1 MVDLEQRGLKVLE
14 ADKTFFTKIT
24 TTISKLLIP
33 TKVGINGLLIS
44 MKRNNVLKAY
54 EAYTASRNSED
65 VTKREQDAQK
75 YEETYSLY
83 LESIDKYIMDSVYKK
98 VKSGTASSFEAD
110 ALSTYYTIV
119 HLKETEY
126 VEYKHRKQKYLLEL
140 DYETVVSLEKE
151 KLTERYRAFYLSK
164 MESLYKGILKN
175 YSIQLADVNS
185 AKFRS
190 NDEIY
195 NKIFATLEEYIS
207 NILPLKIADSQDEI
221 SKKVVD
227 DYHKFERFEV
237 GKLDKKDQVEKNLVL
252 LGISR
257 NLFTH
262 SLPLIVAEQCYVNLL
277 KDVRSLIVS
286 APNKKKKEEAYQLLL
301 NIIEE
306 YNIRLL
312 SGKVYWDKP
321 ECRDEYKK
329 FWASYQKINTLKQSK
344 YLEYLRQ
351 KEILFIRADLKKLRA
366 SKKDY
371 SKIIAFY
378 KEKLVENDDM
388 KTLKNACITK
398 EGKFIKKKIE
408 VAS

>member
-175 YSIQLADVNS
+175 YLT
-185 AKFRS
+185 RH
-190 NDEIY
+190 
-195 NKIFATLEEYIS
+195 KI
-207 NILPLKIADSQDEI
+207 K
-221 SKKVVD
+221 
-227 DYHKFERFEV
+227 
-237 GKLDKKDQVEKNLVL
+237 
-252 LGISR
+252 
-257 NLFTH
+257 
-262 SLPLIVAEQCYVNLL
+262 
-277 KDVRSLIVS
+277 
-286 APNKKKKEEAYQLLL
+286 
-301 NIIEE
+301 
-306 YNIRLL
+306 
-312 SGKVYWDKP
+312 
-321 ECRDEYKK
+321 
-329 FWASYQKINTLKQSK
+329 
-344 YLEYLRQ
+344 
-351 KEILFIRADLKKLRA
+351 
-366 SKKDY
+366 
-371 SKIIAFY
+371 Y
-378 KEKLVENDDM
+378 KE
-388 KTLKNACITK
+388 
-398 EGKFIKKKIE
+398 
-408 VAS
+408 